1 MKRKFF
7 FGIIFMSV
15 FVISRVFGADEA
27 VTNASKP
34 LTVEEFIGDTDVYLA
49 PTMFPEFKNG
59 TTKDNTSCLSY
70 LKGTVS
76 GKKRSDLVSGGK
88 LSTGVS
94 SNKNCKYYSSFDD
107 ATGKYDKKSAG
118 CGKIECG
125 KEDYSV
131 LELNSDNMHSID
143 MPKGYRNITKV
154 LFTWTVRIEGYAPT
168 DYKRFNGDKTRGIA
182 IWPLLCHPWHGSIR
196 QEFNGGQ
203 VSTQLY
209 MKGTSSVVAKNADT
223 DGWAQLEPT
232 ADMTIPPVDGVT
244 VYEPSDPTIT
254 GSRVVTKDDFELD
267 AKGKNRLPET
277 ITFKL
282 MWKNETSLVV
292 KSPAEQRNVVVT
304 LMPVTNAREE

>member
-131 LELNSDNMHSID
+131 LELNSDNKHSID

-168 DYKRFNGDKTRGIA
+168 DYKR
-182 IWPLLCHPWHGSIR
+182 
-196 QEFNGGQ
+196 FNGGQ